1 MFRENKQTVNRLIN
15 IITKKQVYEME
26 IISDLI
32 YEPVEA
38 GGFYTV
44 LKSEY
49 FSNVNRKVFEL
60 LINEIT
66 KRQVPRE
73 IVILTLKENYPEFD
87 FNRLAGCGLV
97 SNLYREE
104 LSKCFLDC
112 YYEEKA
118 EELLTEYQ
126 KGEIIFSE
134 ISEKLNTLQK
144 SFPFMH
150 PKNGDDFLDFIDKA
164 VAGEYE
170 ELHTKQFPFI
180 NRCFGSFEPGNIVNI
195 GAKSGTGKS
204 FIALQ
209 LLFDL
214 VESNKGKQ
222 AVFYSLEMP
231 VRELKLRLVSS
242 RFNINPIEL
251 RNRSFFKKLK
261 EFDINGLKA
270 FSEYLDK
277 RLYITD
283 KLFQLNQII
292 TDIKAR
298 KKENPNLLFVTID
311 YINLIQTER
320 GENRY
325 HEIGSIMQRL
335 KQTALEEGIIFF
347 AVSQLNRSGEIADS
361 YTIIQNSD
369 IALSL
374 ERPLREEKY
383 AKEKSLT
390 YGFNRIEITENLLL
404 LHITKNR
411 HTSTLGTIPFT
422 MIDNNIR
429 EINTTTT
436 PPQPE
441 SSFYDNREE
450 EVF

>member
-1 MFRENKQTVNRLIN
+1 MFRENNQTVNRLIN
-15 IITKKQVYEME
+15 ILAKKQVYEIE

-32 YEPVEA
+32 FEPVDA
-38 GGFYTV
+38 GSFYTV
-44 LKSEY
+44 LKCEY
-49 FSNVNRKVFEL
+49 FSNINRKIFEL
-60 LINEIT
+60 LINEII
-66 KRQVPRE
+66 KGQARRE
-73 IVILTLKENYPEFD
+73 IIILTLKENYPEFD
-87 FNRLAGCGLV
+87 FNRLTGCGLV

-112 YYEEKA
+112 YFEEKA

-126 KGEIIFSE
+126 KGDIVFSE
-134 ISEKLNTLQK
+134 ISERLNTLQK

-150 PKNGDDFLDFIDKA
+150 SKTGDDFSDFLDKA

-170 ELHTKQFPFI
+170 EVHSKQFPFI
-180 NRCFGSFEPGNIVNI
+180 SRCFGSFEQGNIINI

-204 FIALQ
+204 LFALQ
-209 LLFDL
+209 LLYDL
-214 VESNKGKQ
+214 VECNKGKQ

-251 RNRSFFKKLK
+251 RNRSYFKKLK

-277 RLYITD
+277 KLYITD

-383 AKEKSLT
+383 AKEKTLT
-390 YGFNRIEITENLLL
+390 FGYNKIEITENLLL

-411 HTSTLGTIPFT
+411 HTSTLGTIPFN
-422 MIDNNIR
+422 MIDNNLR
-429 EINTTTT
+429 EINTIRT

-441 SSFYDNREE
+441 SSFYDNRGEE
-450 EVF
+450 IF

>member
-1 MFRENKQTVNRLIN
+1 MFRENNQTVNRLIN
-15 IITKKQVYEME
+15 ILAKKQVYEIE

-32 YEPVEA
+32 FEPVDA
-38 GGFYTV
+38 GSFYTV
-44 LKSEY
+44 LKGEY
-49 FSNVNRKVFEL
+49 FSNINRKIFEL
-60 LINEIT
+60 LINQIT
-66 KRQVPRE
+66 KGQARRE
-73 IVILTLKENYPEFD
+73 IIILTLKENYPEFD
-87 FNRLAGCGLV
+87 FNRLTGCGLV

-112 YYEEKA
+112 YFEEKA

-134 ISEKLNTLQK
+134 ISERLNTLQK

-150 PKNGDDFLDFIDKA
+150 SKNGDDFSDFIDKA

-170 ELHTKQFPFI
+170 EVHTKQFPFI

-204 FIALQ
+204 LFGLQ

-222 AVFYSLEMP
+222 AVYYSLEMP

-251 RNRSFFKKLK
+251 RNRSYFKKLK

-277 RLYITD
+277 KLYITD

-383 AKEKSLT
+383 AKEKSLM

-422 MIDNNIR
+422 VIDNNIR